1 MNDRVSESFES
12 MMSQMEEPPTWD
24 EVSAQTLRVTRSVL
38 LTGPWIAVVA
48 GLATVL
54 VVGAVAFL
62 LQGGDPIGSSSIPY
76 VRLAWSQE
84 VEMRCIGMDTVDN
97 GGFDS
102 AVIEIWG
109 PNQEEFYRIDV
120 TAPDGTVE
128 RLLVD
133 ATDFPEDSRWWS
145 TPEHWDFGNGFRNS
159 ECSTSVGNQSSS
171 YSVSQPPVI
180 HGLFP
185 VEFTELFAE
194 WYDAEQGEIEA
205 RLNDRFDRIRDDTWR
220 GSTVVVYAEPHTYTD
235 EFGLT
240 RSSEE
245 RWVDLAAERVERLV
259 TEFDTELIARS
270 AVTIEVV
277 ERAEVAADTVSF
289 STEGMFPGPGND
301 IPPTDDESDGVT
313 TTSISPTAH
322 PIMANAVE
330 LDVEDIPTEALV
342 KVIDPGPADSFFAIP
357 VSEFQLLV
365 RLRPGVPA
373 HLYATSCDVLIQ
385 VGLPEG
391 WEGTCLERT
400 VNGELKLGVF
410 QYGAVSE

>member
-1 MNDRVSESFES
+1 MSNRVSESFES
-12 MMSQMEEPPTWD
+12 LMSQMQEPPTWN
-24 EVSAQTLRVTRSVL
+24 EVSAQQLTATRPVSL
-38 LTGPWIAVVA
+38 NGPWIALVA

-54 VVGAVAFL
+54 VIGAVVFL
-62 LQGGDPIGSSSIPY
+62 FPGADPIGGGSIPY

-84 VEMRCIGMDTVDN
+84 VDMRCIGMETIDD

-109 PNQEEFYRIDV
+109 PNRQEFYRIDV

-145 TPEHWDFGNGFRNS
+145 TPDHGAFGRSFRSS

-185 VEFTELFAE
+185 VEFTGLFAE

-205 RLNDRFDRIRDDTWR
+205 RLNDRFVRVRDDTWR
-220 GSTVVVYAEPHTYTD
+220 GSPVVVYAESHTFTD

-240 RSSEE
+240 RSIEE

-270 AVTIEVV
+270 AVNIEVV

-301 IPPTDDESDGVT
+301 IPPPDGESNEAT
-313 TTSISPTAH
+313 TTSITPTAH
-322 PIMANAVE
+322 PIMANAVQI
-330 LDVEDIPTEALV
+330 DAEDIFTEALV
-342 KVIDPGPADSFFAIP
+342 EVVEPGPADSFFAVP

-385 VGLPEG
+385 VELPHG

-400 VNGELKLGVF
+400 VNGERELGVF
-410 QYGAVSE
+410 PYDTVSD